1 MGQHLNIQE
10 ILTAFMV
17 LFAVIDVT
25 GSIPVFVNLTGS
37 GKNIHA
43 GRATALS
50 LAVIVLFLFA
60 GEGLL
65 RLFGTDVASFAVAGS
80 LILFTLA
87 VEMTLD
93 VEIFRNTAPAGYTT
107 LIPVVFPLVAGP
119 GTLTTTLSLR
129 SECHPANIIIAI
141 VLNMAILYFV
151 LRKTH
156 VVEKIIGKGGI
167 YVLRKFF
174 GIILIAMSVR
184 LFAANISVLI
194 QGAG

>member
-1 MGQHLNIQE
+1 MELHLNIQE

-25 GSIPVFVNLTGS
+25 GAIPIFANLSAS
-37 GKNIHA
+37 GKHIHA
-43 GRATALS
+43 GRATVLS
-50 LAVIVLFLFA
+50 MAIIVLFLFA

-80 LILFTLA
+80 LILFALA

-93 VEIFRNTAPAGYTT
+93 IEVFRNTAPTGYTT

-129 SECHPANIIIAI
+129 SECHTANIIIAI
-141 VLNMAILYFV
+141 VLNMAFLYFV
-151 LRKTH
+151 LRKTY

-167 YVLRKFF
+167 YILRKFF
-174 GIILIAMSVR
+174 GIILIAMAVR
-184 LFAANISVLI
+184 LFAANISMLL
-194 QGAG
+194 G